1 MARRGKGIY
10 KRKDRRFEGRYLTP
24 EGKYKSVYGHSYA
37 EAKAK
42 LEACA
47 AVQTALTA
55 KPTCA
60 KSQAVLWSS
69 VCEKWLDQK
78 RLCLKQSSY
87 AQYGCIM
94 RKHILPYWGRQSVQE
109 LTSGGVNGFI
119 QALSERLSAKTVR
132 DVLNVFLQVVRFAEK
147 KHGVHID
154 YEEISR
160 PKAQAGNL
168 PVLSPDE
175 QRRLSV
181 CLRADPSR
189 INVGILLLLYT
200 GIRIGELCAL
210 QWGDIDQNAQAI
222 SVTKTIQR
230 IADPDPDTKAKTRII
245 IDSPKSRNS
254 VRLVPIP
261 SFLVDLFSDLQAKSA
276 SYLLTGQSKPMEPRL
291 FQTKFKQALKVASVA
306 ETNAHALRHTF
317 ATRAIEQNIDIKS
330 LSEILGH
337 SAVKFTLER
346 YVHSSAELKR
356 SGMERLAVYL

>member
-10 KRKDRRFEGRYLTP
+10 RRKDGRWEGRYLQ
-24 EGKYKSVYGHSYA
+24 EGKYKSVYGHSYS

-42 LEACA
+42 LESCTTNQE
-47 AVQTALTA
+47 VLVG
-55 KPTCA
+55 KPIST
-60 KSQAVLWSS
+60 KGQAVLWSAI
-69 VCEKWLDQK
+69 CADWIDRKK
-78 RLCLKQSSY
+78 LCLKQSSH
-87 AQYGCIM
+87 AQYSCIM
-94 RKHILPYWGRQSVQE
+94 RRHILPYWGRQNVNE
-109 LTSGGVNGFI
+109 LTATQVNGFI
-119 QALSERLSAKTVR
+119 KALSASLSTKTVR
-132 DVLNVFLQVVRFAEK
+132 DILNVLLQVVRFAEK

-154 YEEISR
+154 LEEIAR
-160 PKAQAGNL
+160 PKAQQGYL

-181 CLRADPSR
+181 YLRGNPSN
-189 INVGILLLLYT
+189 INVGVLLLLYT

-210 QWGDIDQNAQAI
+210 QWADVDLNAQAI

-230 IADPDPDTKAKTRII
+230 IADLDPTTKAKTKLI
-245 IDSPKSRNS
+245 IDTPKSRS
-254 VRLVPIP
+254 STRLVPIP
-261 SFLVDLFSDLQAKSA
+261 SFLLGLLSELQGNPK
-276 SYLLTGQSKPMEPRL
+276 SYLLTGESRIMEPRL
-291 FQTKFKQALKVASVA
+291 FQTKFKKALQSAKVA

>member
-10 KRKDRRFEGRYLTP
+10 RRKDGRWEARFLLD
-24 EGKYKSVYGHSYA
+24 GKYKSVYGHSYN

-42 LEACA
+42 LEAC
-47 AVQTALTA
+47 TAGPTMPTA
-55 KPTCA
+55 KPTHA
-60 KSQAVLWSS
+60 KGQAVKWATL
-69 VCEKWLDQK
+69 CAEWLDQK
-78 RLCLKQSSY
+78 KLCLKQSSY

-94 RKHILPYWGRQSVQE
+94 RRHVLPHWGRQNMNE
-109 LTSGGVNGFI
+109 LTSIGVNGFI
-119 QALSERLSAKTVR
+119 KSLSERLSAKTVR
-132 DVLNVFLQVVRFAEK
+132 DILNVFLQVVRFAEK

-154 YEEISR
+154 HESIAR
-160 PKAQAGNL
+160 PKAQQGYL

-181 CLRADPSR
+181 YLRANPSR
-189 INVGILLLLYT
+189 INAGVLLLLYT

-210 QWGDIDQNAQAI
+210 QWSDIDLNAQAI

-230 IADPDPDTKAKTRII
+230 IADPDPVSKAKTRVI
-245 IDSPKSRNS
+245 IDTPKSRNS

-261 SFLVDLFSDLQAKSA
+261 SFLIGLLSEIQGNPK
-276 SYLLTGQSKPMEPRL
+276 SYLLTDEPKPMEPRL
-291 FQTKFKQALKVASVA
+291 FQTKFKKALQSAQVA

>member
-10 KRKDRRFEGRYLTP
+10 KRRDGRWEGRYLQD
-24 EGKYKSVYGHSYA
+24 GKYKSVYGHSYN
-37 EAKAK
+37 EVKAK
-42 LEACA
+42 LEAC
-47 AVQTALTA
+47 TARQAEPIIKPARA
-55 KPTCA
+55 KGQG
-60 KSQAVLWSS
+60 SLWPAIY
-69 VCEKWLDQK
+69 EEWLDHK
-78 RLCLKQSSY
+78 KLCLKQSSF
-87 AQYGCIM
+87 AQYACIM
-94 RKHILPYWGRQSVQE
+94 RKHILPYWCRQNIDK
-109 LTSGGVNGFI
+109 LTSGDVNSFI
-119 QALSERLSAKTVR
+119 KALSERLSAKTVR
-132 DVLNVFLQVVRFAEK
+132 DILNVFLQVVRFAEK

-154 YEEISR
+154 LEGIAK
-160 PKAQAGNL
+160 PKIQQGYL

-175 QRRLSV
+175 QRRLSGY
-181 CLRADPSR
+181 LRENPSR
-189 INVGILLLLYT
+189 INMGVLLLLYT

-210 QWGDIDQNAQAI
+210 QWADIDLTAKMI

-230 IADPDPDTKAKTRII
+230 IADPDPATKAKTKII
-245 IDSPKSRNS
+245 IDTPKSRNS

-261 SFLVDLFSDLQAKSA
+261 SFLVGLLSGIQAKSA
-276 SYLLTGQSKPMEPRL
+276 SYLLTGETKPMEPRL
-291 FQTKFKQALKVASVA
+291 FQTKFKKALQSASVA